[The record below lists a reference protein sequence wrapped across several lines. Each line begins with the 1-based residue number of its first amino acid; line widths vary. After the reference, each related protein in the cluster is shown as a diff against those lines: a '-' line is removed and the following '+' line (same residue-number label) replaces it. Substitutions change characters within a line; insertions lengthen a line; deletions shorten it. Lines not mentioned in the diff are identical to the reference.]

1 MLCTPF
7 LLYINSILLITIM
20 LAKYS
25 TEKALLCTI
34 LMGIFII
41 GILTVSD
48 YGITYDEPME
58 IDMVKWHFDY
68 ATSNIDYPVPL
79 IRYYGIVFNG
89 FCELIYSVAAS
100 FNLVVHDTSLHILV
114 SKIQIKH
121 VLTFFWTFSIY
132 FFVTDIVRIITSP
145 QPPAKKRPEAVDS
158 KVSNFKLGYWITPI
172 VLSLFPRFWGHGFF
186 NPKDIPFAVLFTLVT
201 LIGTKLVGLYLDTS
215 AQPSQLAR
223 KSVAYGTL
231 VGILGGIRPIGIISL
246 LFFGLTCILVVEKQ
260 IGWRKIIFRLI
271 PYYMAAIF
279 TCFLTLFILY
289 PSAWKNP
296 FSWLI
301 SSFTVLS
308 KYPWYGH
315 VLFSGNYILSTS
327 LPWSYIPKYIL
338 VSTPEIIILISLL
351 GIILAVIKY
360 KNFSVIQKSA
370 FVLIGFQTF
379 TLPMLAIINQS
390 TLYDEIRHFLFIVP
404 GMAVYGSTALIWLSR
419 LEVKSIARVSL
430 FSILI
435 VSLTSIL
442 IDTYRLHPYE
452 YTYFNHLSGRLAS
465 AQYQYE
471 SDYWGLSFKESAQW
485 LNSNVPKQSQ
495 KVAILGPG
503 LSALPFLRSDFQIVG
518 AQYNEKIVSSI
529 RTKTRAHLFK
539 EMISSAYSFPA
550 TKTNVKEDIYII
562 ALRRWELNNVFSE
575 CPILHEV
582 KRDGATL
589 SVIRKCIL

>member
-1 MLCTPF
+1 
-7 LLYINSILLITIM
+7 M

-25 TEKALLCTI
+25 TEKVLLYTI
-34 LMGIFII
+34 LMGIFIV
-41 GILTVSD
+41 GILTVGD
-48 YGITYDEPME
+48 YGITYDEPIE
-58 IDMVKWHFDY
+58 IDMVKWHFEY
-68 ATSNIDYPVPL
+68 ATSNIDYPEPL

-100 FNLVVHDTSLHILV
+100 LNLVVHDTSLHILA

-121 VLTFFWTFSIY
+121 FLTFLWTFSTY
-132 FFVTDIVRIITSP
+132 FFVTGIVRIITSP
-145 QPPAKKRPEAVDS
+145 QPTAKKRPEAVDS
-158 KVSNFKLGYWITPI
+158 KVSNFKLEYWIAPI
-172 VLSLFPRFWGHGFF
+172 VLTLFPRFWGHGFF

-201 LIGTKLVGLYLDTS
+201 LIGTKLAGLYLDTS
-215 AQPSQLAR
+215 TQPSQLAR
-223 KSVAYGTL
+223 RSIAYGIL

-246 LFFGLTCILVVEKQ
+246 VFFGLTCILVVEKQ

-279 TCFLTLFILY
+279 TCLITLFILY
-289 PSAWKNP
+289 PSAWNNP

-315 VLFSGNYILSTS
+315 ILFSGNYIPSNS

-338 VSTPEIIILISLL
+338 ISIPEISILISMI

-360 KNFSVIQKSA
+360 KNFSAIQKSA
-370 FVLIGFQTF
+370 FVLVGFQTF
-379 TLPMLAIINQS
+379 TLPIMAILNQS
-390 TLYDEIRHFLFIVP
+390 TLYDEIRHFLFVVP
-404 GMAVYGSTALIWLSR
+404 GMAIYGSTALIWLSR
-419 LEVKSIARVSL
+419 LEIKKIARISA

-442 IDTYRLHPYE
+442 IDMHSLHPYE
-452 YTYFNHLSGRLAS
+452 YTYFNHLSGGLAS

-471 SDYWGLSFKESAQW
+471 SDYWGLSFKESTQW
-485 LNSNVPKQSQ
+485 LNTNVHKQNQ
-495 KVAILGPG
+495 KVVILGAG
-503 LSALPFLRSDFQIVG
+503 LSVLPFLRSDFQVVS
-518 AQYNEKIVSSI
+518 AQYNYKIASNI
-529 RTKTRAHLFK
+529 RTKTRPHIFK
-539 EMISSAYSFPA
+539 EIVSSAFSLPA
-550 TKTNVKEDIYII
+550 AKTNFKEDIYII
-562 ALRRWELNNVFSE
+562 AIRRWEFNNVFSE